1 VFSLE
6 DVMIETAQAVAT
18 KQHQE
23 PDDALLRAQWHV
35 AYVITR
41 HEKAVAQELSRRS
54 VESFLPVY
62 HAVHYWNKRRANV
75 ELPLFPSYV
84 FVRMTSQ
91 ERLRVLQVP
100 AVVHLVTF
108 NGLPAS
114 VAEEEIEALRS
125 AVRLRRAQP
134 HPYYTL
140 GDRVRIKAGP
150 LRGLEGIL
158 VKQQSFSKMIVAVD
172 FIHRS
177 VSVELE
183 PSDLEGVL

>member
-1 VFSLE
+1 MFETVQTFVTKPHPELE
-6 DVMIETAQAVAT
+6 D
-18 KQHQE
+18 
-23 PDDALLRAQWHV
+23 ALQQPRWHV
-35 AYVITR
+35 AYVVTR
-41 HEKAVAQELSRRS
+41 HEKAVAKELDRRS

-62 HAVHYWNKRRANV
+62 QAVHYWNKRRAQV

-84 FVRMTSQ
+84 FVRMTFH

-114 VAEEEIEALRS
+114 LPEEEIEALRA
-125 AVRLRRAQP
+125 AVRMRRAQP
-134 HPYYTL
+134 HPYYSL
-140 GDRVRIKAGP
+140 GDRVRIKSGP
-150 LRGLEGIL
+150 LKGLEGIL
-158 VKQQSFSKMIVAVD
+158 VKQPSSSRIIVAVD

-183 PSDLEGVL
+183 PHDLEGMR

>member
-1 VFSLE
+1 
-6 DVMIETAQAVAT
+6 MIETAQALAA
-18 KQHQE
+18 KQHPE
-23 PDDALLRAQWHV
+23 PDDAALQPRWHV

-41 HEKAVAQELSRRS
+41 HEKVVAQELSRRS
-54 VESFLPVY
+54 VESFVPVY
-62 HAVHYWNKRRANV
+62 RAVHYWNKRRAQV

-84 FVRMTSQ
+84 FVRMTFR

-114 VAEEEIEALRS
+114 IPEEEIEALRT

-134 HPYYTL
+134 HPYHSL
-140 GDRVRIKAGP
+140 GDRVRIKSGP
-150 LRGLEGIL
+150 LKGLEGIL
-158 VKQQSFSKMIVAVD
+158 MKQPTSSRIIVAVD

-183 PSDLEGVL
+183 PNDLEGVL